1 MSVEVKWGHH
11 PNNLIFSE
19 QVSDRMKWNSFME
32 NVKRGWVLYCWRGKC
47 SLRRMDYTNVLVNLD
62 SWKRKGFFGIVENK
76 YTFED
81 LFEGFK
87 EYKDEI
93 FLGEFDESFPCVN
106 WGLNGSEWDQ
116 ETDLKELEVK

>member
-1 MSVEVKWGHH
+1 MSVEVTWGNN

-19 QVSDRMKWNSFME
+19 QVSDRTKWNSFME
-32 NVKRGWVLYCWRGKC
+32 NVKRGWVLYVQIGKS
-47 SLRRMDYTNVLVNLD
+47 SLPMIQDTSVLVNLD

-76 YTFED
+76 YTFEG

-87 EYKDEI
+87 QNKDEI

-106 WGLNGSEWDQ
+106 WGFNGSEWDQ